1 MIDRINNRINSIK
14 LFFGKK
20 YFRFYILLFIL
31 VVNGFLEGLS
41 LASIPLLISSLFGN
55 SENLLILDL
64 NFFDTDLSEFNP
76 VILFSIIVISIFFFK
91 NLFLLFALYFENITY
106 LKIKKDISSKYF
118 INF

>member
-1 MIDRINNRINSIK
+1 ME
-14 LFFGKK
+14 K

-76 VILFSIIVISIFFFK
+76 VILFSIIVISIFFLKFIFT
-91 NLFLLFALYFENITY
+91 FLPFI
-106 LKIKKDISSKYF
+106 LKILLISKSKKILAQKYF